1 MSGIGD
7 FIPLSSAAFQIL
19 VSLASGPKHGYA
31 VMGEARL
38 NPGTLYTTI
47 KRLLDDELIRETPTP
62 SDASDHDDRRRYYA
76 ITPLGRRVAR
86 AELERLQDVIE
97 RAAGQLREKPAR

>member
-1 MSGIGD
+1 MPGVGD

-19 VSLASGPKHGYA
+19 VALASGPKHGYA
-31 VMGEARL
+31 VMGEVRL

-47 KRLLDDELIRETPTP
+47 KRLLDDELIRETATP
-62 SDASDHDDRRRYYA
+62 SAADHDDRRRYYS
-76 ITPLGRRVAR
+76 ITVLGRRVAR
-86 AELERLQDVIE
+86 AELERLQGVIE